1 MSAIK
6 SVFSEPVFGSVFEST
21 SAFLVIV
28 MFRNYSVKTF
38 AGYFQT
44 HPGLLPGRQVRL
56 LLELPGSQESVSVS
70 VTGNAND
77 LAGSL
82 KILEGRL

>member
-1 MSAIK
+1 MK
-6 SVFSEPVFGSVFEST
+6 RVFSDPVFGSVFEST

-28 MFRNYSVKTF
+28 MFRIYSVKTF

-56 LLELPGSQESVSVS
+56 LLELPGSQESVSV
-70 VTGNAND
+70 TGNAND